1 MFVAVN
7 FKEVI
12 IKDRRRYEI
21 RNIQRMV
28 FLLLYHLTLS
38 AMVHR
43 LELPMVIS
51 DLEID
56 FIQTKPLLIPID

>member
-28 FLLLYHLTLS
+28 LS
-38 AMVHR
+38 LSKCVQRSSRVGRWSTVARETNKRSYTQCHSMA
-43 LELPMVIS
+43 
-51 DLEID
+51 
-56 FIQTKPLLIPID
+56 